1 MTETPLTTP
10 GLAADEALVETARRV
25 RFPLR
30 LVRASVLDGLRADL
44 AQADQD
50 VTTYT
55 DEAEKWF
62 GQYTDEADR
71 ADRAETE
78 LDEAGSRVSDLE
90 AQVEELSERL
100 AEAGREVEYM
110 RRVRSI
116 TSTVD
121 ASAEGREGLLRAAY
135 RYPHESNTAALIADH
150 LPYCEACVRALP
162 NIATEVLIEAARITR
177 ETGKVDALWLFFDEG
192 DRRRAPATTA
202 GKKAD
207 Q

>member
-1 MTETPLTTP
+1 MTETPLTAP
-10 GLAADEALVETARRV
+10 GLVADEALVETTRRV

-71 ADRAETE
+71 ADRAEKE
-78 LDEAGSRVSDLE
+78 LDEAGNRVSALE

-100 AEAGREVEYM
+100 AEAGREIEHM
-110 RRVRSI
+110 QRVRVI

-121 ASAEGREGLLRAAY
+121 ASAEGRDELLRAAY
-135 RYPHESNTAALIADH
+135 RYPHESIAPALIADH
-150 LPYCEACVRALP
+150 LPYCEACVEALP
-162 NIATEVLIEAARITR
+162 NITVEVLVEAAHITR
-177 ETGKVDALWLFFDEG
+177 ETGKVDALWLFLDEA
-192 DRRRAPATTA
+192 DRRRATAATA
-202 GKKAD
+202 GKKVD